1 MWCKTLDPVD
11 NLAVVTVQNTAV
23 VLVLVEVQKP

>member
-11 NLAVVTVQNTAV
+11 NFVVVAVQNTAV